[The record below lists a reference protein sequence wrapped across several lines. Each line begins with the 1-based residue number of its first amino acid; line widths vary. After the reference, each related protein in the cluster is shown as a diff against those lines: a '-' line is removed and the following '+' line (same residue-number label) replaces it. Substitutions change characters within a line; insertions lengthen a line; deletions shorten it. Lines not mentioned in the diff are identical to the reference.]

1 MREVVELLSRNGYAA
16 RLPRLGLDSPLG
28 NHLAQFASWFQPK
41 GVGQY
46 LRTHL
51 GRVPRFDHGKIERE
65 LGLAFRPVERS
76 ILDTVADLAR
86 WGHVPAPA

>member
-1 MREVVELLSRNGYAA
+1 MRTTMSLHVLVTGASGFIASHLVQHLA
-16 RLPRLGLDSPLG
+16 RL
-28 NHLAQFASWFQPK
+28 ASWFQPQ